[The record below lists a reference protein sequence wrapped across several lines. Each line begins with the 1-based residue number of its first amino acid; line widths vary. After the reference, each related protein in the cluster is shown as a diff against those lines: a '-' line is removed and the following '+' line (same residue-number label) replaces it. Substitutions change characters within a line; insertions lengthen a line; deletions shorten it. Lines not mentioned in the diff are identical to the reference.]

1 MPVVLLYMNG
11 VKRNFDLFLRFG
23 PSEGQVKGSGLQKP
37 SKTTVGRSM
46 NITGHLSVHAAVS
59 FVVNPFMPKAAENI
73 PHILVIIF
81 LII

>member
-1 MPVVLLYMNG
+1 M
-11 VKRNFDLFLRFG
+11 
-23 PSEGQVKGSGLQKP
+23 KGSGLQNP

-46 NITGHLSVHAAVS
+46 NITGQLSVHAAMS